1 MRRTSLMLG
10 TLLGVLL
17 IAAGCTST
25 VTGRAAPATANP
37 AVDYVDPLAPLPT
50 PPTPAITWKDCTSLI
65 KPQLSGQA
73 NADRDITY
81 GCGQLDVPV
90 DYAHPDAKQLSLLLV
105 KAHLTTQTNRL
116 GSLVVNPG
124 GPGGSGADL
133 AIGLSLSLPMGIL
146 QRFDVV
152 GFDPR
157 GVGNSAPLVC
167 LDSKQ
172 KDAAAASPP
181 RPRTPAEITE
191 FTNQAAQ
198 FAAKCLSKYPDLE
211 HLNTVETAR
220 DLDLIRGALGDA
232 KLSYLGYSYGTELGA
247 VYATLFPDHVRALV
261 LDGAVDPTL
270 TDVESDHQQA
280 GGFENA
286 YNRFVQHCIAQ
297 GAACPLGSDPA
308 AKVTALLQQTATT
321 PIASAD
327 PAEKREA
334 TDGIVTT
341 AIISA
346 MYDES
351 SWDELSQ
358 AIESALSGDPTGVFA
373 LADSYNGRYTDADGT
388 VHFSNLLDAN
398 AAISCND
405 STEISTLDQVE
416 ARSKAWGEQY
426 PTFGGSFAWSLY
438 TCTPWPT
445 RRHPLPT
452 ITAPTAAPSLVIGTT
467 NDPATPYS
475 GAISLTKAL
484 GAAQLLTW
492 DGDGHTAY
500 PKTTCVTNAVDD
512 YLISLTLPPHGLVCP
527 A

>member
-1 MRRTSLMLG
+1 MRRSSLMLG
-10 TLLGVLL
+10 TLIGVLL
-17 IAAGCTST
+17 VTAGCTST
-25 VTGRAAPATANP
+25 VTGLATPAMSNP
-37 AVDYVDPLAPLPT
+37 ASAYVDPLAPLPT
-50 PPTPAITWKDCTSLI
+50 PPTPNITWDDCTNLI
-65 KPQLSGQA
+65 KPQLSGQP
-73 NADRDITY
+73 NSDRDITY
-81 GCGQLDVPV
+81 GCGRLDVPV
-90 DYAHPDAKQLSLLLV
+90 DYAHPDAKTLSLFLV
-105 KAHLTTQTNRL
+105 KAHLAGQSNRI

-167 LDSKQ
+167 LDRAQ
-172 KDAAAASPP
+172 KDAEAASPP
-181 RPRTPAEITE
+181 RPNTPAEITN
-191 FTNQAAQ
+191 FTNHAHQ
-198 FAAKCLSKYPDLE
+198 FASDCLSKYPNLE

-220 DLDLIRGALGDA
+220 DLDLIRNALGDD

-247 VYATLFPDHVRALV
+247 VYATLFPNRVRAFV

-270 TDVESDHQQA
+270 NDVESDHQQA

-286 YNRFVQHCIAQ
+286 YNRFLQHCIAQ
-297 GAACPLGSDPA
+297 GSACPLDSDPA
-308 AKVTALLQQTATT
+308 AEVTALLQQTAAA
-321 PIASAD
+321 PIASPD
-327 PAEKREA
+327 PKETRKA

-346 MYDES
+346 MYDET
-351 SWDELSQ
+351 SWDELSK
-358 AIESALSGDPTGVFA
+358 AIASAKAGDPTGVFT
-373 LADSYNGRYTDADGT
+373 LADSYNGRYTDSSGT

-398 AAISCND
+398 AAIDCND
-405 STEISTLDQVE
+405 STQVVSLDQVE
-416 ARSKAWGEQY
+416 SYSNAWAEQY
-426 PTFGGSFAWSLY
+426 PMFGGSFAWSLY

-467 NDPATPYS
+467 NDPATPYA
-475 GAISLTKAL
+475 GAINLTKAL
-484 GAAQLLTW
+484 GTARLLTW

-500 PKTTCVTNAVDD
+500 PKTSCVSNAVDD
-512 YLISLTLPPHGLVCP
+512 YLISLSLPPNGLVCP

>member
-1 MRRTSLMLG
+1 MRRTSLMLC
-10 TLLGVLL
+10 TFLGVLL
-17 IAAGCTST
+17 TIAGCTST

-37 AVDYVDPLAPLPT
+37 AVGYVDPLAPLPT
-50 PPTPAITWKDCTSLI
+50 PPTPNITWNDCTTVI
-65 KPQLSGQA
+65 KPQLEGQV
-73 NADRDITY
+73 NSDRDITY

-90 DYAHPDAKQLSLLLV
+90 DYAHPDGKRLSLLLV
-105 KAHLTTQTNRL
+105 KAHLASQTNRI
-116 GSLVVNPG
+116 GSLAVNPG
-124 GPGGSGADL
+124 GPGGSGVDL
-133 AIGLSLSLPMGIL
+133 AIGLSLSLPIGIL

-172 KDAAAASPP
+172 KDAEAASPP
-181 RPRTPAEITE
+181 LPSTPAEITE
-191 FTNQAAQ
+191 FTHHAQQ
-198 FAAKCLSKYPDLE
+198 FASACLDKYPDLE

-220 DLDLIRGALGDA
+220 DLDLIRGALGDD

-247 VYATLFPDHVRALV
+247 VYATLFPDRVRALV

-270 TDVESDHQQA
+270 TDIESDHQQA

-286 YNRFVQHCIAQ
+286 YSRFIQNCIAQ
-297 GAACPLGSDPA
+297 GAACSLGSDPA
-308 AKVTALLQQTATT
+308 AKVAALLQQTAAT
-321 PIASAD
+321 PIAGPD
-327 PAEKREA
+327 PTETRKA

-346 MYDES
+346 MYDET
-351 SWDELSQ
+351 SWAELSK
-358 AIESALSGDPTGVFA
+358 AIASALAGDPTGIFS
-373 LADSYNGRYTDADGT
+373 LADSYNGRYTDSNGT
-388 VHFSNLLDAN
+388 VHFSNILDAN

-405 STEISTLDQVE
+405 SKQVSTLDQVE
-416 ARSKAWGEQY
+416 SYSKAWAEQY
-426 PTFGGSFAWSLY
+426 PMFGGSFAWSLY

-452 ITAPTAAPSLVIGTT
+452 ITAPTAAPSLVVGTT

-500 PKTTCVTNAVDD
+500 PKTACITNAVDD
-512 YLISLTLPPHGLVCP
+512 YLISLTLPPNGLICP